1 VGRRRCPTGAARA
14 AWPGSTGGAGVTDAS
29 AAGALALSQIRDGRL
44 NGLSIGFIARDWT
57 PRVAQGRELREID
70 LREISLVASP
80 MLQTARF
87 AAVGGARALDR
98 RIAA

>member
-1 VGRRRCPTGAARA
+1 MDAA
-14 AWPGSTGGAGVTDAS
+14 T
-29 AAGALALSQIRDGRL
+29 AAGALALSQIREGRL

-57 PRVAQGRELREID
+57 PRLAQGRELREID

-87 AAVGGARALDR
+87 AAVGGAAALDR